1 MKRFDLNK
9 KPLQMFILLLLSFVW
24 GASFILIKRGLESYS
39 EIQVG
44 SIRIFSA
51 SLFMLPF
58 LFKRLKRLKRKHL
71 LPLLITG
78 FLGNLLPAMLFA
90 KAQTQVSSSVA
101 GMLNTTFPVI
111 ALIIGYIFYKDRPG
125 TGKTFGIIIGLIGAL
140 GIILCADGE
149 FKNTVNYYA
158 LFIILAV
165 VMYGFSINTMKHRLK
180 DLDGFTISVFTFAI
194 IAPFAGLTLL
204 FTDFSEAAASPGR
217 LENLGYIVFL
227 GVFGS
232 AITVSLYYMLTEHT
246 SVAFSSLSTY
256 IIPIFA
262 LLWGLSDGERV
273 TWLHI
278 VFMAIILAGV
288 YLVNKKSKKDR
299 VKDIPGKEK

>member
-9 KPLQMFILLLLSFVW
+9 KPLQLIVLLLLSFVW

-58 LFKRLKRLKRKHL
+58 LFKRLKRLKRKHMF
-71 LPLLITG
+71 PLFITG

-111 ALIIGYIFYKDRPG
+111 ALIIGYLFYNDRPG
-125 TGKTFGIIIGLIGAL
+125 TGKTLGIIIGLIGAVGL
-140 GIILCADGE
+140 ILSADGDL
-149 FKNTVNYYA
+149 KSSVNYYA

-165 VMYGFSINTMKHRLK
+165 VMYGISINTMKHRLK
-180 DLDGFTISVFTFAI
+180 DLDGFTISVFTFAT

-204 FTDFSEAAASPGR
+204 FTDFSEAALSPER
-217 LENLGYIVFL
+217 FENMGYIVFL

-278 VFMAIILAGV
+278 LFIAIVLTGV

-299 VKDIPGKEK
+299 FEEIPGNEK